1 MAPRGASKTKSVTSK
16 KAAAAKARG
25 AARKPAKPVV
35 PRTRAAKTTGA
46 LAPKPRGAAATA
58 KGTAKVS
65 KQKTSPAKTQKQTA
79 LGAAVKK
86 ALPYMPSFQTLSRW
100 VGRTVG

>member
-16 KAAAAKARG
+16 KAAAKPRG
-25 AARKPAKPVV
+25 ASRKPAKPVA
-35 PRTRAAKTTGA
+35 PRTRAAKTTGS

-58 KGTAKVS
+58 KGTAKAS
-65 KQKTSPAKTQKQTA
+65 RRKTSPGAARKQTA

-86 ALPYMPSFQTLSRW
+86 ALPYVPSFQSLSRW